1 MSQTRAAA
9 VLTFAPIAMA
19 SRRCV
24 EVRGALYLHARTPL
38 LLLVILLALR
48 AVQRR
53 DSAQVGDKVA
63 HARDGLKDRSGRH
76 CCARAHRDRVGT
88 SCRRYLRREEQ
99 AARASRGAKRG
110 VGGSPSQ
117 VGNVGVESFRPPSFG
132 CFRESIAEIPAEN
145 PKNDLGN
152 FGSTHENHGRC
163 LDALCAICRHRCRG
177 GGSLNPPTSSR
188 PGRIGRADVNSI
200 ASIAP
205 TLAATLAYA
214 ATTRLVAFP
223 ATSMVATDASL
234 VHGAAL
240 H

>member
-1 MSQTRAAA
+1 MSACGATDTSRAMSQTRAAA

-24 EVRGALYLHARTPL
+24 EVRGALYLPARTPL

-99 AARASRGAKRG
+99 AARTSRGGAKRG

-117 VGNVGVESFRPPSFG
+117 VGNEWVEAFRPPFFG
-132 CFRESIAEIPAEN
+132 CFSESKAEHKPNQKFPSSEKRFGN
-145 PKNDLGN
+145 LLLDKRKPWSMLGCA
-152 FGSTHENHGRC
+152 RC
-163 LDALCAICRHRCRG
+163 AACF
-177 GGSLNPPTSSR
+177 SPP
-188 PGRIGRADVNSI
+188 
-200 ASIAP
+200 
-205 TLAATLAYA
+205 
-214 ATTRLVAFP
+214 
-223 ATSMVATDASL
+223 
-234 VHGAAL
+234 
-240 H
+240 

>member
-1 MSQTRAAA
+1 MSACGATETSRAMSQTRAAA

-53 DSAQVGDKVA
+53 GAQLGDKVA

-99 AARASRGAKRG
+99 AARTSRGG
-110 VGGSPSQ
+110 Q
-117 VGNVGVESFRPPSFG
+117 
-132 CFRESIAEIPAEN
+132 REEWEARRARSGTREWRRF
-145 PKNDLGN
+145 DLPN
-152 FGSTHENHGRC
+152 
-163 LDALCAICRHRCRG
+163 
-177 GGSLNPPTSSR
+177 
-188 PGRIGRADVNSI
+188 
-200 ASIAP
+200 
-205 TLAATLAYA
+205 
-214 ATTRLVAFP
+214 LVASETK
-223 ATSMVATDASL
+223 AE
-234 VHGAAL
+234 
-240 H
+240 

>member
-1 MSQTRAAA
+1 MPAVGHRYTSRAMS
-9 VLTFAPIAMA
+9 LTFARIAMA

-24 EVRGALYLHARTPL
+24 EARAALYLLARTP
-38 LLLVILLALR
+38 R
-48 AVQRR
+48 DVQRR
-53 DSAQVGDKVA
+53 GAQLGDKVA

-99 AARASRGAKRG
+99 AARTSRGGQREEWEARRARSG
-110 VGGSPSQ
+110 PGEWSPFDLPFLVAS
-117 VGNVGVESFRPPSFG
+117 ESKAETLADPIPEFRKTIWEF
-132 CFRESIAEIPAEN
+132 C
-145 PKNDLGN
+145 
-152 FGSTHENHGRC
+152 STNENHGRC
-163 LDALCAICRHRCRG
+163 LDALCAICRHRWRG
-177 GGSLNPPTSSR
+177 GGSLNPPTCSR

-205 TLAATLAYA
+205 TLAVTLAYA